1 MPQPH
6 LLVISE
12 ILLAHTLTLLQHLD
26 ASLFLGSCILFPLSS
41 LLSCPI
47 THTHS
52 LCVESPIPRKQQ
64 IKTGL
69 SSMWRREKVSR
80 QSKTRAEGDTE
91 GGDNPTVLILCV
103 KTTPEPYD
111 HKFSPLPG
119 HPRLLPEWISAGLS
133 QGRWRCCSEALPP
146 SEMTTSV
153 WRVIVWQLGVGKD
166 DVVLCSAAQ
175 SCLTLCN
182 PMGYS
187 PSGSSVHGISQARIL
202 EWVAIPFSRG
212 SS

>member
-41 LLSCPI
+41 LFSCPI

-111 HKFSPLPG
+111 HKVSPRPG

-153 WRVIVWQLGVGKD
+153 WRVIVWQLGVKMM
-166 DVVLCSAAQ
+166 LCCAQ
-175 SCLTLCN
+175 PLN
-182 PMGYS
+182 
-187 PSGSSVHGISQARIL
+187 RI
-202 EWVAIPFSRG
+202 
-212 SS
+212 